1 MQVAGRKKSFAG
13 LKKLF
18 LRRAKFIL
26 GLKIIICNPK
36 IIIRRLKIIIFR
48 LKINFC
54 SCLWHFSLPAFVV
67 FPACPRPFP
76 AGQGRRCGLFIYGV
90 IPARRGSVKKI
101 EENVIFFLKSMP
113 TFKITR
119 YICSTKARC
128 LP

>member
-26 GLKIIICNPK
+26 SLKIIIFNPK

-67 FPACPRPFP
+67 FPPVPVLF
-76 AGQGRRCGLFIYGV
+76 RRDRGGV
-90 IPARRGSVKKI
+90 VAYLYMV
-101 EENVIFFLKSMP
+101 
-113 TFKITR
+113 
-119 YICSTKARC
+119 
-128 LP
+128 